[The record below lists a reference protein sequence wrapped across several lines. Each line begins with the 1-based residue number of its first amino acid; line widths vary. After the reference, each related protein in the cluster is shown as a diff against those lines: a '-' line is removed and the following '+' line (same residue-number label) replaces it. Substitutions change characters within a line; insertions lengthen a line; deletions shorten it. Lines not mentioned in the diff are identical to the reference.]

1 MDSLL
6 AIVGIFLTVWA
17 LFWLCEVVGRANLYT
32 ELKPRLDKLDEFSR
46 ELEKQSR
53 NLDAVR
59 AALGERERAVIL
71 LSQQKAVG
79 FPWLAEAYA
88 EFFELLELKRA
99 SVS

>member
-59 AALGERERAVIL
+59 AALGERERAVML

-79 FPWLAEAYA
+79 FPWLAEA
-88 EFFELLELKRA
+88 
-99 SVS
+99 